1 MADPIVS
8 KYTRPAIERQDDA
21 LDPKTSQPL
30 MLIGTMNETMAD
42 QLAPGSNIA
51 HYRVVSHLGEGGMG
65 SVYLADDTHLGR
77 RVALKVLPAR
87 LAADPERMHRFVQEA
102 RLASA
107 LTHPNVA
114 YIYEIGEEASKD
126 DGLRFLAME
135 YVDGEPLS
143 VRLSRGPLPLSEL
156 LSIGAQVADA
166 LDDAHSKGIVHRD
179 IKPSNLML
187 TPRGYVKVLDFGLAK
202 LEGPRSGNQPHGDET
217 QLMTGAGVVLGT
229 VAYMSPEQALGR
241 DLDHRTDLFS
251 LGVVLY
257 EMAAARLP
265 FSGATASETMAR
277 ILNSQPEALARFNY
291 DLPEGLEHVVRKCLE
306 KDRERRYQT
315 AREVLVDLK
324 NIQRDSHGAP
334 LPGSARRNLTAV
346 IVDDEELARALL
358 REYVASSAGVEIL
371 AECANG
377 FEAVKAISEKKPD
390 LVFLDV
396 QMPKLDGFEVLEL
409 IGSQVA
415 VIFVT
420 AFDQYAMRA
429 FDQHAVDYLLKPFSL
444 ERFQKA
450 LERARQRLGENPS
463 SGAKALQTPPAAEL
477 ARAARPPREY
487 LQRIVVKDGA
497 RVHIIPVERLDY
509 AEAQDDYVSLHSQ
522 GKSYLKEQTISS
534 LEAALDPER
543 FVRIHRSAI
552 VNLERVGK
560 IEPYAKD
567 SRVAVLAD
575 GVQLPVSRAG
585 YERLRALLGN

>member
-1 MADPIVS
+1 
-8 KYTRPAIERQDDA
+8 
-21 LDPKTSQPL
+21 
-30 MLIGTMNETMAD
+30 MNEIMID
-42 QLAPGSNIA
+42 PLAPGSNIA
-51 HYRVVSHLGEGGMG
+51 HYRVVSRLGEGGMG
-65 SVYLADDTHLGR
+65 AVYLADDTRLGR
-77 RVALKVLPAR
+77 RVALKVLPAS
-87 LAADPERMHRFVQEA
+87 LAADPERMQRFVQEA

-114 YIYEIGEEASKD
+114 YIYEIGEDQIGENR
-126 DGLRFLAME
+126 GVRFLAME
-135 YVDGEPLS
+135 YVEGEPLS
-143 VRLSRGPLPLSEL
+143 ARLSRGPMPLSEL
-156 LSIGAQVADA
+156 LFIGAQIADA

-179 IKPSNLML
+179 IKPSNLMI

-202 LEGPRSGNQPHGDET
+202 LEAAGTRDET
-217 QLMTGAGVVLGT
+217 QLITNAGTVLGT

-241 DLDHRTDLFS
+241 EVDHRTDLFS

-277 ILNSQPEALARFNY
+277 IVNSQPEALARFNY
-291 DLPEGLEHVVRKCLE
+291 DIPEGLDRVVRKCLE

-315 AREVLVDLK
+315 ARELVVDLK
-324 NIQRDSHGAP
+324 NLERDSGGAVILAAP
-334 LPGSARRNLTAV
+334 ERKTIGAI

-358 REYVASSAGVEIL
+358 REYVVSSPGIDIL

-409 IGSQVA
+409 IGQEIA

-429 FDQHAVDYLLKPFSL
+429 FDEHAVDYLLKPFSL

-450 LERARQRLGENPS
+450 LERARRRLGENASTAP
-463 SGAKALQTPPAAEL
+463 KALPATEL

-543 FVRIHRSAI
+543 FVRIHRSTI
-552 VNLERVGK
+552 VNLERVEK

-567 SRVAVLAD
+567 SRIAVLSD
-575 GVQLPVSRAG
+575 GAQLPVSRAG
-585 YERLRALLGN
+585 YERLRALLDK